1 MPSFSVIPTSY
12 KFLQD
17 VPLHLAKFAK
27 ARDCET
33 VEEINNMII
42 VDLLPWLNG
51 PHACDNPLNY
61 RS

>member
-1 MPSFSVIPTSY
+1 
-12 KFLQD
+12 
-17 VPLHLAKFAK
+17 VPLHLVKFAK